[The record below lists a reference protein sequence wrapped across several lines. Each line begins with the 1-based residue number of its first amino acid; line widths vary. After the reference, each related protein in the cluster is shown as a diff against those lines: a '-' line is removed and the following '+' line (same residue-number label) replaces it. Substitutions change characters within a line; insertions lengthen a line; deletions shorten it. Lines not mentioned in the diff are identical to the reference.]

1 MDKMASG
8 AFRDRAPA
16 MSLRSG
22 MGATAATATRV
33 TLDHGLTVGRQALPG
48 QVVLDHPNVSRRHA
62 AFEVTDGA
70 VVLRELGGS
79 NGTYVNGERL
89 RGARALVQGDRID
102 IGPFRLT
109 FDGTA
114 LTRVRQIGVANLLV
128 RTVSY
133 DVAGGGRILHA
144 ASLAVH
150 PSGFVC
156 IIGSNGAGKSTL
168 MNIMAGRTRPTEGA
182 VLLNGIDLH
191 RNFDALKRDI
201 AFVPQQDVLHEQLTL
216 RQALDYAAQLRLPP
230 ETTRAQRHEA
240 VHEAARAVDL
250 LDRLDQRIGALSGG
264 QKKCASLAAEIL
276 NQPALLF
283 LDEVTSGLDETA
295 DWEIMRLLRRLADA
309 GMIVVVV
316 THTLA
321 NVAEF
326 ADQVV
331 CMGRGGQPS
340 FIGTPAEVLS
350 FFAVRRLGE
359 VFARLDAHGAVYWRT
374 RFEQGVATGVG
385 RPTPVSA
392 SADPAQSRPPARRG
406 VPAEAR
412 RMARQGRIL
421 LHRNVRLLAADHRT
435 LTMAAVQSVLIG
447 ALIGYAFSRFGTGAE
462 RIAAEMALLL
472 LLGLSAIWLGC
483 NAASKEIVGELAI
496 FRRERDIGLS
506 TAAFIGAKYLVAGA
520 FTVVQLAVVYG
531 LVCLLAQRIPGSRL
545 EQFALLT
552 AGAMAGTAIGL
563 LISALANTP
572 DQATTIVPLAL
583 VPQLVLAG
591 VLVPKVP
598 HLAASLAGVAVSG
611 YWLTEAMKSVFIAAA
626 GPIRVIDAHTG
637 ALTVMTAAPA
647 VRGAAIILAQAVGFL
662 LLAYLVARL
671 RHAGR
676 GRHQYM

>member
-1 MDKMASG
+1 MDKLATGAS
-8 AFRDRAPA
+8 RDRSPA
-16 MSLRSG
+16 MSARPG
-22 MGATAATATRV
+22 TAATAAAATRV
-33 TLDHGLTVGRQALPG
+33 TLDRGLTVGRQALPG

-62 AFEVTDGA
+62 AFEVADGT
-70 VVLRELGGS
+70 VVLRDLGGS
-79 NGTYVNGERL
+79 SGTYVNGARL
-89 RGARALVQGDRID
+89 RGACALVQGDRID

-109 FDGTA
+109 FDGAA
-114 LTRVRQIGVANLLV
+114 LTRVRRVGSAELLV
-128 RTVSY
+128 RAVSY
-133 DVAGGGRILHA
+133 DVRDGRRILHA
-144 ASLAVH
+144 ASLSIR

-168 MNIMAGRTRPTEGA
+168 MNIMAGRTCPTEGA

-201 AFVPQQDVLHEQLTL
+201 AFVPQQDVLHEKLTL
-216 RQALDYAAQLRLPP
+216 RQALDYAARLRLPP
-230 ETTRAQRHEA
+230 ETTPTQRHEV

-276 NQPALLF
+276 TRPALLF
-283 LDEVTSGLDETA
+283 LDEVTSGLDEST
-295 DWEIMRLLRRLADA
+295 DWEIMRLLRRLADE

-331 CMGRGGQPS
+331 CMGRGGQPG
-340 FIGTPAEVLS
+340 FVGTPPEVLA

-359 VFARLDAHGAVYWRT
+359 VFARMDAHGAMYWRN
-374 RFEQGVATGVG
+374 RFERDAATAAEP
-385 RPTPVSA
+385 PTAADA
-392 SADPAQSRPPARRG
+392 SPGPAPSRPPVRRS

-412 RMARQGRIL
+412 RMARHGRVL
-421 LHRNVRLLAADHRT
+421 LHRNARLLMADRRT

-447 ALIGYAFSRFGTGAE
+447 VLIGYAFGRFGAGAE

-506 TAAFIGAKYLVAGA
+506 TAAFIGAKYLVSCA
-520 FTVVQLAVVYG
+520 FTVAQLAVVYG
-531 LVCLLAQRIPGSRL
+531 LVCVLAERIPGSRP

-583 VPQLVLAG
+583 VPQLILAG
-591 VLVPKVP
+591 VLVPTLP
-598 HLAASLAGVAVSG
+598 HLAASLAKVAVSG

-626 GPIRVIDAHTG
+626 GPIRLIEPHSG
-637 ALTVMTAAPA
+637 ALRDMTAAPA
-647 VRGAAIILAQAVGFL
+647 SRGAAIILAQALGFL
-662 LLAYLVARL
+662 LLAYLVTRL
-671 RHAGR
+671 RHARR

>member
-1 MDKMASG
+1 MDTLATSG
-8 AFRDRAPA
+8 SRDRTPA
-16 MSLRSG
+16 MTARSG
-22 MGATAATATRV
+22 MRTTVAVATCV
-33 TLDHGLTVGRQALPG
+33 TLNHGLTVGRQALPG

-62 AFEVTDGA
+62 AFEVADGT
-70 VVLRELGGS
+70 VVLRDLGGS
-79 NGTYVNGERL
+79 SGTYVNGARL

-109 FDGTA
+109 FDGAA
-114 LTRVRQIGVANLLV
+114 LTGVRQVGTAELAV
-128 RTVSY
+128 RAVSY
-133 DVAGGGRILHA
+133 DLPGGRRILHA
-144 ASLAVH
+144 ASLSIR

-156 IIGSNGAGKSTL
+156 IIGSIGAGKSTL

-191 RNFDALKRDI
+191 RNFDAFKRDI
-201 AFVPQQDVLHEQLTL
+201 AFMPQQDVLHEQLTL

-230 ETTRAQRHEA
+230 ETTRAQRQEA

-276 NQPALLF
+276 NRPALLF
-283 LDEVTSGLDETA
+283 LDEVTSGLDEST
-295 DWEIMRLLRRLADA
+295 DREIMRLLRRLADE

-316 THTLA
+316 THALA

-331 CMGRGGQPS
+331 CMGRGGQPG
-340 FIGTPAEVLS
+340 FIGTPPEVLA
-350 FFAVRRLGE
+350 FFAARRLGE
-359 VFARLDAHGAVYWRT
+359 VFARMDAHGDLYWRA
-374 RFEQGVATGVG
+374 RFEQGAPTAAM
-385 RPTPVSA
+385 RPTGATALPDPVQ
-392 SADPAQSRPPARRG
+392 PRPPARRG
-406 VPAEAR
+406 APGEVR
-412 RMARQGRIL
+412 RMARQGKIL
-421 LHRNVRLLAADHRT
+421 LHRNARLLAADRRT

-447 ALIGYAFSRFGTGAE
+447 GLIGYAFGRFGTGAE
-462 RIAAEMALLL
+462 RIAAETALLL

-496 FRRERDIGLS
+496 FRHERDIGLS
-506 TAAFIGAKYLVAGA
+506 TAAFIGAKYLVSGA

-531 LVCLLAQRIPGSRL
+531 LVCLLAEQIPGSRA

-583 VPQLVLAG
+583 VPQLILAG
-591 VLVPKVP
+591 VLVPKLP
-598 HLAASLAGVAVSG
+598 HLAASLAKVAVSG
-611 YWLTEAMKSVFIAAA
+611 YWLTEAMKSVFLAAA
-626 GPIRVIDAHTG
+626 EPIRVIGARTG
-637 ALTVMTAAPA
+637 ALTAMTAGSAD
-647 VRGAAIILAQAVGFL
+647 REAAIILAQALGFL
-662 LLAYLVARL
+662 LLAYLVTRL
-671 RHAGR
+671 RHGGR
-676 GRHQYM
+676 GRRQYM